1 MNPENRAR
9 IGPCW
14 NGVHLRF
21 LAVLYLATA
30 SLAWGQQERGLSLIL
45 VSTETEA
52 SEVRAR
58 AVAGESFHTLARTYS
73 LDASSAV
80 GGYLGEVGVE
90 DLRPEFQAALASM
103 EAGEVTAVTRVDDR
117 YALLRFPNAGEQS
130 WAQAR
135 DSGLDAVRDE
145 RYEDAARLFESALR
159 NAREFAPVD
168 SRLGTSLNDLAE
180 LRRLQGDLQSAADL
194 YREALAAWDPVLG
207 PGHPDTAATL
217 NSLAEIYLNRGDYAE
232 AAAAFD
238 RSLAIWERELG
249 PGHANVAANL
259 NSLGLIRHVQGDY
272 AEARSLF
279 QRALGI
285 WESALGPD
293 HMNVASALGNL
304 AAVEMIESRHA
315 EAERLIRR
323 SLDIVER
330 TLGPDHPEVARN
342 LRGLAELRGLQGDW
356 AGAANLYE
364 RSLGMVWGSVPGAV
378 SEVIEVLD
386 RFVDVLSLPFVSDS
400 QHEASV
406 TRFVETLASAP
417 VGQNLYLA
425 MSDVLAEEGHA
436 NESESILIEA
446 AGRFPNSRLVRFRLA
461 ELAASRG
468 RIEEALDGLELAR
481 ELPGVEPGIET
492 ILKRRGDLLVDIGSL
507 DQARPAYVE
516 ALGIDPAY
524 PEARIGLGN
533 LYFRSGLLE
542 EALAEFS
549 EAALL
554 NPDDPFAHYRVSE
567 ASLRLERPAQAA
579 AAADRVLEL
588 DPDDRRAHYLRGRA
602 LTETG
607 SDPEGLEALAEYA
620 RLEERAR
627 IENRQLL
634 EVSGIEL
641 DVRAAM
647 DRGDSGQA
655 MRILQGGIE
664 RHPASYRLSLALGLI
679 QSRSGLPR
687 AAVDTLESMIE
698 RGLGDDSVIRRTLAE
713 AYEALNQDSASEEQ
727 SALYLQRLH
736 TELEA
741 TLPR

>member
-1 MNPENRAR
+1 MIPGNRAR
-9 IGPCW
+9 SGPCW
-14 NGVHLRF
+14 NGVHVRL

-45 VSTETEA
+45 VSTEIEA

-58 AVAGESFHTLARTYS
+58 VVAGESFHTLARTYS

-80 GGYLGEVGVE
+80 GGYLGEVRVE
-90 DLRPEFQAALASM
+90 DLRPEFQSALAGM
-103 EAGEVTAVTRVDDR
+103 EAGQVTAITPVDDR
-117 YALLRFPNAGEQS
+117 YALLRFPSAGEQS
-130 WAQAR
+130 WARAR
-135 DSGLDAVRDE
+135 DSGLNAVRDE
-145 RYEDAARLFESALR
+145 RYEDAARLLESALR

-168 SRLGTSLNDLAE
+168 SRLGASLNDMAE
-180 LRRLQGDLQSAADL
+180 LRRLQGNLQSAAEL

-207 PGHPDTAATL
+207 PGHPDTAASL
-217 NSLAEIYLNRGDYAE
+217 NSLAEIYLNRGDYTE

-272 AEARSLF
+272 GEARSLF

-304 AAVEMIESRHA
+304 AAVEMMESRHA

-323 SLDIVER
+323 SVDIVER

-342 LRGLAELRGLQGDW
+342 LQGLAELRGLQGDW
-356 AGAANLYE
+356 ADAASLYE
-364 RSLGMVWGSVPGAV
+364 RSLGMVWGSVPGAA

-386 RFVDVLSLPFVSDS
+386 GFVDVLTLPFVSDN

-406 TRFVETLASAP
+406 ARLVETLASAP
-417 VGQNLYLA
+417 VGQSLYLA
-425 MSDVLAEEGHA
+425 MSAVLEEEGHEA
-436 NESESILIEA
+436 ESESILIQA

-468 RIEEALDGLELAR
+468 RIEEALDSLELAR
-481 ELPGVEPGIET
+481 ELPGIEPGIET
-492 ILKRRGDLLVDIGSL
+492 ILKRKGDLLVDIGRL
-507 DQARPAYVE
+507 DEARPAYVE
-516 ALGIDPAY
+516 ALDIDPAY
-524 PEARIGLGN
+524 SDARIGLGN

-542 EALAEFS
+542 EALAEFI

-554 NPDDPFAHYRVSE
+554 NPDDPVAHYRVSE
-567 ASLRLERPAQAA
+567 ASLRLDRPAAAA

-588 DPDDRRAHYLRGRA
+588 DPNDRRSHYLRGRG
-602 LTETG
+602 LMETG
-607 SDPEGLEALAEYA
+607 SDPEGLEALAEYG

-627 IENRQLL
+627 TENRQLL
-634 EVSGIEL
+634 EVSGIEH
-641 DVRAAM
+641 DVRSAM
-647 DRGDSGQA
+647 DQGDSA
-655 MRILQGGIE
+655 RAIRILQEGIE
-664 RHPASYRLSLALGLI
+664 RHPASYRLSLSLGLI
-679 QSRSGLPR
+679 ESRSGLPR
-687 AAVDTLESMIE
+687 AAIDTLESMIE
-698 RGLGDDSVIRRTLAE
+698 RGLGDDSVIRKTLAE
-713 AYEALNQDSASEEQ
+713 AYRSLNQDSAGEEQ
-727 SALYLQRLH
+727 SALYLQRIH
-736 TELEA
+736 GELEA
-741 TLPR
+741 SLPR